1 MTVAQKAI
9 LSFVLSALLVGG
21 IAVLAYTGV
30 LDLIESRF
38 YNPAASEALTRET
51 SRDARL
57 LAAYLSS
64 LQDRFVSV
72 LSADAVRRSFLPN
85 QSAQDIYDR
94 SRLFGELLESTPA
107 LYGVRFVDTSGSR
120 THFST
125 HPADITVA
133 APFSLRYRSYSD
145 DPANLPFD
153 DVYVSVLEKG
163 KIVLDTSGNSMVFSF
178 PLYDSFDVHRGVAL
192 FTVSARTLAGVFAA
206 SGRKGVGE
214 NMVLVAAPTGGADPA
229 GFVDAAS
236 AMSGDEITAGV
247 CAAWADGYRSVVPLI
262 ASNATFALVSVPMEH
277 GFYFG
282 RIVNDSALI
291 FSRPARN
298 LIIVAIFLTLFLTI
312 FFLLNFRQDSPGY
325 VMQGGV
331 MPKEAAGDGAVTDG
345 EDLEE
350 LEAVETEPK
359 PSSGLLATAA
369 SLPKAL
375 PRRMADE
382 QIEELES
389 VDGAATRQYAEGQVA
404 NRQHANRQH
413 ANRQYAELEV
423 VSPFTSMFSSLG
435 DPEMLPRAESPG
447 KVIVEQNGVPY
458 INGKAVVGDTN
469 TAEKLDSNFAKLVKS
484 VTGNE

>member
-1 MTVAQKAI
+1 
-9 LSFVLSALLVGG
+9 
-21 IAVLAYTGV
+21 
-30 LDLIESRF
+30 
-38 YNPAASEALTRET
+38 
-51 SRDARL
+51 
-57 LAAYLSS
+57 
-64 LQDRFVSV
+64 
-72 LSADAVRRSFLPN
+72 
-85 QSAQDIYDR
+85 
-94 SRLFGELLESTPA
+94 
-107 LYGVRFVDTSGSR
+107 
-120 THFST
+120 
-125 HPADITVA
+125 
-133 APFSLRYRSYSD
+133 
-145 DPANLPFD
+145 
-153 DVYVSVLEKG
+153 
-163 KIVLDTSGNSMVFSF
+163 
-178 PLYDSFDVHRGVAL
+178 
-192 FTVSARTLAGVFAA
+192 
-206 SGRKGVGE
+206 
-214 NMVLVAAPTGGADPA
+214 
-229 GFVDAAS
+229 
-236 AMSGDEITAGV
+236 MSGDEITAGV

-282 RIVNDSALI
+282 RIVNDSVLI

-298 LIIVAIFLTLFLTI
+298 LIIVAIFLTLFLMI
-312 FFLLNFRQDSPGY
+312 FFLLNFRQDSP
-325 VMQGGV
+325 VPVIQGGV
-331 MPKEAAGDGAVTDG
+331 MPKEAIGDGAVTDG

-404 NRQHANRQH
+404 NRQHANRQ
-413 ANRQYAELEV
+413 YAELEV

-458 INGKAVVGDTN
+458 INGKAVVGDTS
-469 TAEKLDSNFAKLVKS
+469 TADKLDSNFAKLVKS